1 MHAIHS
7 LTWDST
13 THLQCNWARVFSIFQ
28 KMLTGGIIMSQI
40 ALCRNF
46 GGKGGGGGTF
56 EGGILMGH
64 YDTLTSH
71 RYYCK
76 FSAFNKVHIWSVYT
90 SRCAICAQML
100 LQMDNLLTK
109 EEAISHPL
117 LKHVLNVDNWL
128 RVWDCAIDRGCAWTI
143 AVQNALRFLS
153 KPILLIEH
161 ARNVSVQLNQITQPH
176 PTHLWPVFCWSAIP
190 TSCYI

>member
-1 MHAIHS
+1 
-7 LTWDST
+7 
-13 THLQCNWARVFSIFQ
+13 
-28 KMLTGGIIMSQI
+28 
-40 ALCRNF
+40 
-46 GGKGGGGGTF
+46 
-56 EGGILMGH
+56 MGH

-76 FSAFNKVHIWSVYT
+76 FSRFNKVHIRNIYT
-90 SRCAICAQML
+90 SRCAICTQAEPML
-100 LQMDNLLTK
+100 LQMDKFLTK

-176 PTHLWPVFCWSAIP
+176 PTHL
-190 TSCYI
+190 